1 MSGFI
6 SGAIDPALLSGGGNT
21 NSNNNDSNSTSA
33 TDNNH
38 TNNNTSTGTGGINHR
53 PIGQSSSTQ
62 PTGLPSSSTF
72 SLHSSS
78 FNPPPS
84 SSASPNPTNTLN
96 PNNSSVQNPSSS
108 HTAPPSSFSNFN
120 NHGLNLPSSSSSS
133 LQPSAATALIPPA
146 SSSSS
151 LPNGTAPGPGTPAT
165 TETPLSNGM
174 SAKDHEMH
182 QKDQEL
188 AQFLLKMEEYKPVIP
203 DEVAA
208 YYLQRVGFECT
219 DVKVQRLLVLACQKF
234 VSDIAQDAFSYA
246 RTRTGQAPGGRQ
258 GPLAPN
264 SNSAGLANGAPNNP
278 GARKDRTRTVLTQED
293 LAQALAEY
301 GINASRAPYYL

>member
-1 MSGFI
+1 MSDFI
-6 SGAIDPALLSGGGNT
+6 SAAIDPALLSGHSVST
-21 NSNNNDSNSTSA
+21 PTSEPSTS
-33 TDNNH
+33 
-38 TNNNTSTGTGGINHR
+38 
-53 PIGQSSSTQ
+53 
-62 PTGLPSSSTF
+62 
-72 SLHSSS
+72 
-78 FNPPPS
+78 NP
-84 SSASPNPTNTLN
+84 
-96 PNNSSVQNPSSS
+96 Q
-108 HTAPPSSFSNFN
+108 
-120 NHGLNLPSSSSSS
+120 
-133 LQPSAATALIPPA
+133 A
-146 SSSSS
+146 SSWPTRSVI
-151 LPNGTAPGPGTPAT
+151 LPNGSAVPIQGTSAN

-174 SAKDHEMH
+174 SAKDQEIH

-219 DVKVQRLLVLACQKF
+219 DIKVQRLLVLACQKF

-264 SNSAGLANGAPNNP
+264 SNSAGLLMVLLITL
-278 GARKDRTRTVLTQED
+278 DRTRTVLTQED

-301 GINASRAPYYL
+301 GINASCAPYYL

>member
-1 MSGFI
+1 MSGFM

-21 NSNNNDSNSTSA
+21 TTSNDPASAPVTDHNSYQI
-33 TDNNH
+33 
-38 TNNNTSTGTGGINHR
+38 NNTGA
-53 PIGQSSSTQ
+53 SSSTYPHHSSLNPQ
-62 PTGLPSSSTF
+62 SFSANPHSLAQTSSSP
-72 SLHSSS
+72 HAAS
-78 FNPPPS
+78 FG
-84 SSASPNPTNTLN
+84 
-96 PNNSSVQNPSSS
+96 
-108 HTAPPSSFSNFN
+108 SFSHHPN

-133 LQPSAATALIPPA
+133 SFQPPA
-146 SSSSS
+146 TTSLIAPTS
-151 LPNGTAPGPGTPAT
+151 LPNGSIPVQGTPT
-165 TETPLSNGM
+165 NNETPLSNGM
-174 SAKDHEMH
+174 SAKDQEMH
-182 QKDQEL
+182 QKDHPLIHHSFLSFFFFSREL

-208 YYLQRVGFECT
+208 YYLQKVGFECT

-264 SNSAGLANGAPNNP
+264 SNSAGLANGASNNNL

>member
-1 MSGFI
+1 MSDFI
-6 SGAIDPALLSGGGNT
+6 SAAIDPALLSGHSVST
-21 NSNNNDSNSTSA
+21 PTSEPSTSNPQA
-33 TDNNH
+33 SLAYPPVN
-38 TNNNTSTGTGGINHR
+38 
-53 PIGQSSSTQ
+53 
-62 PTGLPSSSTF
+62 LPP
-72 SLHSSS
+72 
-78 FNPPPS
+78 N
-84 SSASPNPTNTLN
+84 SA
-96 PNNSSVQNPSSS
+96 
-108 HTAPPSSFSNFN
+108 AGSFSNNLTN
-120 NHGLNLPSSSSSS
+120 NHGFNL
-133 LQPSAATALIPPA
+133 A
-146 SSSSS
+146 SNTINPVSNTVI
-151 LPNGTAPGPGTPAT
+151 LPNGSAVPIQGTPAN
-165 TETPLSNGM
+165 TETPLSNAM
-174 SAKDHEMH
+174 SAKDQEIH

-219 DVKVQRLLVLACQKF
+219 DIKVQRLLVLACQKF

-264 SNSAGLANGAPNNP
+264 SNSAGLASGAPNNP
-278 GARKDRTRTVLTQED
+278 GTRKDRTRTVLTQED

>member
-1 MSGFI
+1 M

-21 NSNNNDSNSTSA
+21 NTNNESASTPAADNSNSNTNPTTA
-33 TDNNH
+33 TGP
-38 TNNNTSTGTGGINHR
+38 STAGINDQQT
-53 PIGQSSSTQ
+53 GQSSSVESNA
-62 PTGLPSSSTF
+62 LP
-72 SLHSSS
+72 
-78 FNPPPS
+78 
-84 SSASPNPTNTLN
+84 AY
-96 PNNSSVQNPSSS
+96 
-108 HTAPPSSFSNFN
+108 
-120 NHGLNLPSSSSSS
+120 
-133 LQPSAATALIPPA
+133 
-146 SSSSS
+146 
-151 LPNGTAPGPGTPAT
+151 
-165 TETPLSNGM
+165 
-174 SAKDHEMH
+174 
-182 QKDQEL
+182 QEL

-219 DVKVQRLLVLACQKF
+219 DLKVQRLLVLACQKF

-293 LAQALAEY
+293 LSQALAEY